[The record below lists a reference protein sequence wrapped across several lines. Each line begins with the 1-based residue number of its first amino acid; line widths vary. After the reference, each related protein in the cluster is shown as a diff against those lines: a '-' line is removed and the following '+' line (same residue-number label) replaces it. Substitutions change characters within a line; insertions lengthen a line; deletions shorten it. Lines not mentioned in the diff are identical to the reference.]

1 MHKQCECGHVMN
13 LLLRMVIFAK
23 QTEIQS
29 VPVFTCSSC
38 AKSEVYVDVK
48 KDLTDLIAKYGKTST
63 GKQTLLFQEFNELV
77 NVFFEMFSKGR
88 KCVNITE
95 FERMRE
101 ERVNQLLDVYLLA
114 KNMNDEE
121 WMEDIQKR
129 LKQLKKFTANPYRM
143 NMNS

>member
-1 MHKQCECGHVMN
+1 MN
-13 LLLRMVIFAK
+13 LLLRTVIFAK
-23 QTEIQS
+23 KTEIQS

-38 AKSEVYVDVK
+38 SKSEVYVDVK
-48 KDLTDLIAKYGKTST
+48 KDLTDLIAEYGKTST
-63 GKQTLLFQEFNELV
+63 EKQTLLFQEFSELV
-77 NVFFEMFSKGR
+77 NVFFEMFTKGSKY
-88 KCVNITE
+88 VNVAE

-114 KNMNDEE
+114 KTMNDEE

-129 LKQLKKFTANPYRM
+129 LKQLKKFTVNPYRM